1 MKELKLVLWLLRERH
16 PVIQIVI
23 ATMNF
28 VQMIAIHVIMEIVD
42 VIVDNVNQ
50 MINAVILMKVI
61 QVVQIL

>member
-23 ATMNF
+23 AIMNF
-28 VQMIAIHVIMEIVD
+28 VQMIVIHVIMEIVG